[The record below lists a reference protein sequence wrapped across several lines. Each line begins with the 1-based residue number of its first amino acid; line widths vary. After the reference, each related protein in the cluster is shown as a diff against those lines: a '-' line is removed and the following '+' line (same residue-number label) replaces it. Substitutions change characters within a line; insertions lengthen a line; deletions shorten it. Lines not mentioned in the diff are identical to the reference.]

1 MKRQKLN
8 LKYLHCGLSLFLILG
23 LFATGISRAQSPQG
37 QVIIT
42 WQANNFYPADYK
54 GKALAVNQNTV
65 TVAAEL
71 LKNQKLQD
79 LSKATITWFLDD
91 DFLSSG
97 TNLKETTFRITKT
110 KGDSHFVRAVVGLGA
125 EEFEG
130 TISIPV
136 FGPVVVIENP
146 NPYPL
151 VKGETQ
157 LSLRAIP
164 YFFNITGLND
174 LTLRWQINN
183 GQPIYKSGSDNEIV
197 LNVGSPQQGASNK
210 INVTVFAQN
219 QKNLLETNQAA
230 INLEVTQP

>member
-1 MKRQKLN
+1 MFIKKSDFKRLN
-8 LKYLHCGLSLFLILG
+8 YSLSLIITLG
-23 LFATGISRAQSPQG
+23 LLAISISQAQGPQG
-37 QVIIT
+37 QIIIT
-42 WQANNFYPADYK
+42 WQADNFYPADYK

-79 LSKATITWFLDD
+79 LSKAAITWFLDD
-91 DFLSSG
+91 DFLNSG

-110 KGDSHFVRAVVGLGA
+110 KGDSHFVRAVVSLGA

-136 FGPVVVIENP
+136 FGPIVVIENP
-146 NPYPL
+146 NPYLL
-151 VKGETQ
+151 VQGETQ
-157 LSLRAIP
+157 LSLRAVP

-174 LTLRWQINN
+174 LTLRWRINN
-183 GQPIYKSGSDNEIV
+183 GQPIYKSGFDNEIV
-197 LNVGSPQQGASNK
+197 LNIGSPQQGASNK
-210 INVTVFAQN
+210 INVAVFAQN
-219 QKNLLETNQAA
+219 QKNLLETNQAV